1 MTGKTLETF
10 IGFFS
15 TASTEGKV
23 FFELV
28 KRVITERDLKLED
41 IVAECFDGAS
51 NMSGVQKGVAAQV
64 KECSP
69 RKCIY
74 TLLHAYP

>member
-15 TASTEGKV
+15 TASTEGEV

-28 KRVITERDLKLED
+28 KRVITERGLKLED

-69 RKCIY
+69 RKSIY